1 MKITNVGSKIV
12 SIGASAVLPGAT
24 AEIPDSYASNPIIK
38 LLAERGRL
46 TVVAAK
52 KAAGTKKP
60 PA

>member
-52 KAAGTKKP
+52 N
-60 PA
+60 